1 MTSLQSKIS
10 KISDALTGIE
20 GLTVYH
26 YWRSSLPVPCC
37 VYYEHGDV
45 GMQADNHKSEYAV
58 EVYVDYYTKVEYDPV
73 ADAIMEVLSTTE
85 NIGVSYEGAE
95 FEEDTNLIH
104 HSWACE
110 VL

>member
-1 MTSLQSKIS
+1 MGSRSTT
-10 KISDALTGIE
+10 TG
-20 GLTVYH
+20 G
-26 YWRSSLPVPCC
+26 PPCRC
-37 VYYEHGDV
+37 RAVCTT
-45 GMQADNHKSEYAV
+45 SEYAV
-58 EVYVDYYTKVEYDPV
+58 EVYVDYYTKVEYDPA

-95 FEEDTNLIH
+95 LEEDTNLIH